1 MRNKGEN
8 KVHYNLIKYK
18 KNGLY
23 KILEDISEHVTL
35 IQLMNSLGNVNH
47 AISVVGYWIFYS
59 NYEKSLVLNRE
70 PLDIICD
77 MSIGK

>member
-1 MRNKGEN
+1 MFKKKGSFN
-8 KVHYNLIKYK
+8 ILKV
-18 KNGLY
+18 
-23 KILEDISEHVTL
+23 ISEKVTL
-35 IQLMNSLGNVNH
+35 VQLMYSLVKVNNT
-47 AISVVGYWIFYS
+47 ISVVGYWIFYS